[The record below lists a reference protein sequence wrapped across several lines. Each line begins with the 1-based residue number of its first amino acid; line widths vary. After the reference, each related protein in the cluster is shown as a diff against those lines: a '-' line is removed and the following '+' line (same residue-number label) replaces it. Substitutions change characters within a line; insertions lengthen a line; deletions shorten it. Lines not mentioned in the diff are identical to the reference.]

1 LAKAALADEGKVQAT
16 KDGPGGGNIWRNDGK
31 EVFYARS
38 EPGSEEVELKS
49 VEVTPGPAVQVSEP
63 KLLFK
68 LRDVAGG
75 NTKFISPDGQ
85 RFVFAI
91 RQPAR

>member
-1 LAKAALADEGKVQAT
+1 
-16 KDGPGGGNIWRNDGK
+16 
-31 EVFYARS
+31 
-38 EPGSEEVELKS
+38 
-49 VEVTPGPAVQVSEP
+49 VQVREP

-68 LRDVAGG
+68 LRDAAGG

>member
-1 LAKAALADEGKVQAT
+1 VKS
-16 KDGPGGGNIWRNDGK
+16 I
-31 EVFYARS
+31 EVI
-38 EPGSEEVELKS
+38 
-49 VEVTPGPAVQVSEP
+49 PGPNIQVSEP

-68 LRDVAGG
+68 LREAGGG